1 MHPPQQQW
9 SGSLEGCTTPH
20 CSSWPPCTMHFH
32 VLLIIVT
39 NANSTHAHNTFTSE
53 KKFFGTSS
61 AKDCVL
67 SNLLLVCIQMLWAT
81 SAHSSGGQLHNHIV
95 HGALDKTLQ
104 AAPAT
109 AVADKYQAGGVQPP
123 AAAPHIS
130 WSPGG
135 GHPLHRNG
143 STWDLGWGGGRTF
156 FSSSTILWMA
166 GGWTTPNRYPQIS
179 LNHKSK
185 VWHEPFPANSA
196 KQQIQS
202 ST

>member
-1 MHPPQQQW
+1 
-9 SGSLEGCTTPH
+9 
-20 CSSWPPCTMHFH
+20 
-32 VLLIIVT
+32 
-39 NANSTHAHNTFTSE
+39 
-53 KKFFGTSS
+53 
-61 AKDCVL
+61 
-67 SNLLLVCIQMLWAT
+67 MLWAT

-143 STWDLGWGGGRTF
+143 STWDLGWGGGAPSAAAVPF
-156 FSSSTILWMA
+156 CGWQ
-166 GGWTTPNRYPQIS
+166 GGGPPPTGTPRYP
-179 LNHKSK
+179 
-185 VWHEPFPANSA
+185 
-196 KQQIQS
+196 
-202 ST
+202 

>member
-1 MHPPQQQW
+1 
-9 SGSLEGCTTPH
+9 
-20 CSSWPPCTMHFH
+20 MHFH

-81 SAHSSGGQLHNHIV
+81 SAHSSGGQLHNHHIV

-156 FSSSTILWMA
+156 CSSSTILWMA